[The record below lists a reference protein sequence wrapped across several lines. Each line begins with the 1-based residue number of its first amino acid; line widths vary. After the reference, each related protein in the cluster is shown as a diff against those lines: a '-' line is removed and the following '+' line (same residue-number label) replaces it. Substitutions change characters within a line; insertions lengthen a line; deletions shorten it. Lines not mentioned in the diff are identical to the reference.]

1 MTQNYKTVWE
11 NCLKIIKENL
21 GPENDQVYRT
31 WFEPIVPIQLED
43 NILTIRVPSQFFYE
57 WLEEHFID
65 LLKRTIRLQLGPNG
79 MLKYSILMD
88 TSIANSPISTSLP
101 SNGRQAIS
109 NRAKDMPLMLGPE
122 AGERKVSNPFIY
134 VGIQKMKV
142 NSQLNGNYTLENFV
156 EGDCNRLARAAGF
169 AVAENPGRTAFNPLL
184 LHGGVGLGKTHLPTP
199 SASRPRRCTP
209 TTRCFM

>member
-21 GPENDQVYRT
+21 GPENDQVYKT

-88 TSIANSPISTSLP
+88 TSIADS
-101 SNGRQAIS
+101 
-109 NRAKDMPLMLGPE
+109 
-122 AGERKVSNPFIY
+122 
-134 VGIQKMKV
+134 
-142 NSQLNGNYTLENFV
+142 
-156 EGDCNRLARAAGF
+156 
-169 AVAENPGRTAFNPLL
+169 
-184 LHGGVGLGKTHLPTP
+184 
-199 SASRPRRCTP
+199 PRRY
-209 TTRCFM
+209 RR